1 MKSNSTSLWQLWCHL
16 INFIENGSTNSCKVG
31 PIIEGN
37 NRGAIGPRRQHDR
50 RREEIAA
57 FQSVIVTLRPD
68 LSGEPAVMNYK
79 LTASVGGGSNL
90 TFFSIILICW
100 CKYWFK
106 KKGFFFIYHDCFLLL
121 TIRRKCWFSIIFNK
135 CFL

>member
-79 LTASVGGGSNL
+79 LTASVGGESNL